1 MIQEIQIRSGVIGGT
16 LFSTALNIGMNDLLF
31 TAIMAVIG
39 AVVSF
44 FVSYILRRL
53 FFQVQMPL
61 KRNPKNA

>member
-1 MIQEIQIRSGVIGGT
+1 MIHDIQIRSGVIGGT

-31 TAIMAVIG
+31 TAIMSVIG

-53 FFQVQMPL
+53 FSDSD
-61 KRNPKNA
+61 KSRNA